1 MISVSAAGR
10 SPFWILNF
18 YTAFLACLVFAEVLG
33 WLNLLAFTI
42 IVLGIYFVLTS
53 DGKIEQQPK
62 EVKDTFYNRL
72 VKHSNFKIYSFI
84 IMNYCLFVI
93 DIQNG
98 FLNQNTSHV
107 VENIKFILEENI
119 FEDVVF
125 TRFINT
131 LDSPYVKYLNWHQ
144 LFSETEQKIVDAI
157 KPFAKVVFDKNVYT
171 ACNQET
177 LTFLKKRNI
186 QIVFICGID
195 TEGCVLKTAID
206 FFENNIITYVLTYYS
221 ASNGGDNYHQAAIL
235 VLSQL
240 IGSSNIITEPIDK
253 DKLNKY
259 LEKIQQI

>member
-1 MISVSAAGR
+1 M
-10 SPFWILNF
+10 NF
-18 YTAFLACLVFAEVLG
+18 
-33 WLNLLAFTI
+33 
-42 IVLGIYFVLTS
+42 
-53 DGKIEQQPK
+53 
-62 EVKDTFYNRL
+62 
-72 VKHSNFKIYSFI
+72 
-84 IMNYCLFVI
+84 CLFII

-98 FLNQNTSHV
+98 FINQNTSHV

-119 FEDVVF
+119 FEYVVF

-177 LTFLKKRNI
+177 LRFLKKRNI

-221 ASNGGDNYHQAAIL
+221 ASNGGDRYHQAAIL
-235 VLSQL
+235 VLSKL
-240 IGSSNIITEPIDK
+240 IGMSNIITEPIDQ